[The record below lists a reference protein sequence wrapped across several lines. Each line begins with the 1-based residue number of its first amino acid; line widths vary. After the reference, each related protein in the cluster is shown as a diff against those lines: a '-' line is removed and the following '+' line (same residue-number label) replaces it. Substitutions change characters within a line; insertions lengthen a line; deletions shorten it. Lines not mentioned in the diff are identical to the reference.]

1 MSIDATTWAWKQ
13 RGLTPAQK
21 LLLLSLADRAEED
34 HTCWPSL
41 RRLAADT
48 GLTDRGIQKI
58 LAELETRGLIRRD
71 MRAGKSTVYTLIGV
85 TSREDMPRSA
95 TPEPSSP
102 PNPVHPRTQFAPN
115 TVHPPPNPVRDS
127 PPYPP
132 CNVNPKEEPTKNREC
147 ARTPAPSS
155 LPQKDA
161 CAQDATDAA
170 TPQVPKSGRK
180 RKLEPKQP
188 YGEFGNV
195 LLTEAEHAR
204 LVQDYGQEETKA
216 AIEKLDLHLGARK
229 GAAPYKSHYL
239 ALRKW
244 VFTALAEDRRRMG
257 LPAFK
262 KPQDGGMDGMDF
274 FARMEAIERERNREA
289 GHGQSG
295 L

>member
-102 PNPVHPRTQFAPN
+102 PNTVRPERRSPTPEPSSPPNTVRPHPRTRFG
-115 TVHPPPNPVRDS
+115 TPPQTPPV
-127 PPYPP
+127 
-132 CNVNPKEEPTKNREC
+132 
-147 ARTPAPSS
+147 
-155 LPQKDA
+155 
-161 CAQDATDAA
+161 
-170 TPQVPKSGRK
+170 
-180 RKLEPKQP
+180 
-188 YGEFGNV
+188 
-195 LLTEAEHAR
+195 
-204 LVQDYGQEETKA
+204 
-216 AIEKLDLHLGARK
+216 
-229 GAAPYKSHYL
+229 
-239 ALRKW
+239 
-244 VFTALAEDRRRMG
+244 M
-257 LPAFK
+257 
-262 KPQDGGMDGMDF
+262 
-274 FARMEAIERERNREA
+274 
-289 GHGQSG
+289 
-295 L
+295 